1 VAAGHPADGAVD
13 LGKIRRSEEIIDV
26 LAGRA
31 AVPARMRRDPAVTL
45 LSALAADIDAREAGP
60 GVLAGTR
67 PGPVGQRRRS
77 AAAGRPAPAPAP
89 RMSAWARVAAVG
101 AVAAGIAGT
110 TSFVA
115 AAMLARLA
123 RGPARDDPRVAA
135 RGWGAAVRLRRTR

>member
-13 LGKIRRSEEIIDV
+13 LSEIRRSEEIIDV

-60 GVLAGTR
+60 GVLGGTR
-67 PGPVGQRRRS
+67 PGPAGQRRRS
-77 AAAGRPAPAPAP
+77 AAAGRPARAP

-110 TSFVA
+110 ASFVA
-115 AAMLARLA
+115 AGMLARLA
-123 RGPARDDPRVAA
+123 RGPARDDPRAAA
-135 RGWGAAVRLRRTR
+135 RGWGAAVRPRRTR